1 MSSCRTAM
9 DASSAARASTP
20 RSSRTSSRSQLRFTA
35 IGKKPGTLVLL
46 RHGESTW
53 NLENLFTGWTDVPL
67 SARGVTEAVEAGR
80 LLREAGLRPGGVHES
95 LLLRA
100 IQTTQHALAE
110 RERSWVPVRRS
121 WRLIARHYGGL
132 HWRN

>member
-9 DASSAARASTP
+9 DASSAARAST
-20 RSSRTSSRSQLRFTA
+20 RLSSRTSSRSQPRFTA

-67 SARGVTEAVEAGR
+67 SDRGVQEAVDAGR
-80 LLREAGLRPGGVHES
+80 QMKEARLRPGVVHES
-95 LLLRA
+95 LLLR
-100 IQTTQHALAE
+100 
-110 RERSWVPVRRS
+110 
-121 WRLIARHYGGL
+121 
-132 HWRN
+132 